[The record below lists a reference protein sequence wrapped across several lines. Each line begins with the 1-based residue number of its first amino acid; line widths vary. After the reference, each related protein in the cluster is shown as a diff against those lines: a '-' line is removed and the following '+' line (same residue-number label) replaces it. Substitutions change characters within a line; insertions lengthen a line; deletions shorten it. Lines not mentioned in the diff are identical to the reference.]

1 LLSAALALTSSVAWG
16 ISDFI
21 GGLLARRHSVPVLL
35 VVSQGSGLAALAVV
49 TVGLGRPLE
58 RGGIELG
65 FLGGLFGALSAAAFY
80 QALALGTIS
89 VVSPLL
95 ACGSVLAFGLA
106 IAWGERPSLLSVAGA
121 LIALLGVILV
131 SLREHAASSAGRRAL
146 PYALAAPTA
155 LGAHLFLVGRAS
167 EAGGSFSAALGSRLG
182 SVLLLVLFAIALRP
196 SFRLGLGVTVSISL
210 VGVATASALV
220 LFGFAAELGLI
231 SIASMLSSLY
241 PIVTVVLAHAFLG
254 ERLRGSQLVGVLLA
268 LVGVALV
275 AAR

>member
-1 LLSAALALTSSVAWG
+1 MLSAALALASSVAWG
-16 ISDFI
+16 VSDFV
-21 GGLLARRHSVPVLL
+21 GGLLTRRHSVPALL
-35 VVSQGSGLAALAVV
+35 VMSQGAGLAALFVG

-58 RGGIELG
+58 GSGIQIG
-65 FLGGLFGALSAAAFY
+65 FLGGLFGAVSAAAFY

-106 IAWGERPSLLSVAGA
+106 IAWGERPALLAVAGS
-121 LIALLGVILV
+121 LIALVGVILV
-131 SLREHAASSAGRRAL
+131 SIREHAASTSARSSL

-182 SVLLLVLFAIALRP
+182 SVLLLVLLAVALRP
-196 SFRLGLGVTVSISL
+196 SFRLGLGATVSISL
-210 VGVATASALV
+210 VGVGTASALV

-254 ERLRGSQLVGVLLA
+254 ERLRGMQLVGVLLA